1 MDEEYAKIKANVM
14 NFTSQMLDSGY
25 NNYKKNMVKWQK
37 YQNVEKKAV
46 IMSKQLNNYI
56 EED

>member
-14 NFTSQMLDSGY
+14 NFASQMLDSGY
-25 NNYKKNMVKWQK
+25 NKYKKNMVKWQK

-46 IMSKQLNNYI
+46 IMSKQLINYI
-56 EED
+56 